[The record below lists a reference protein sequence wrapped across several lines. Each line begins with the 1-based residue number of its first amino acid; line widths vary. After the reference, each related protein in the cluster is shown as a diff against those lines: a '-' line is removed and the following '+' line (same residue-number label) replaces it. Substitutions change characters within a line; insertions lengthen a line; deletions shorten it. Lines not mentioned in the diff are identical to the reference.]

1 MERAATPE
9 IAATLTQNDP
19 LPAMETRSLASRTR
33 RISSSGIP
41 AKNVPFPS
49 RRLPFNKKNRLR
61 SESL

>member
-41 AKNVPFPS
+41 AKAFSTSP
-49 RRLPFNKKNRLR
+49 LAL
-61 SESL
+61 